1 MRMTEKEINEIKS
14 NYDGGHSPEL
24 LNHLKRHFRTFELN
38 YDWMTSPVKM
48 IVINEKGYSLYE
60 NKKFLTSK
68 ISNIVEDEW
77 IHLGIPK
84 IRKTVKYF
92 LDGIK

>member
-1 MRMTEKEINEIKS
+1 
-14 NYDGGHSPEL
+14 
-24 LNHLKRHFRTFELN
+24 
-38 YDWMTSPVKM
+38 M

-68 ISNIVEDEW
+68 ISDVVEDEW